1 MNAAT
6 YDEVMISLGLEPSSP
21 PRGRPHGTGTG
32 RKSVEC
38 GTYSGYMRH
47 KQQLR
52 EDACD
57 ACLEAKR
64 EYERERYAANRE
76 RINARRRKGGAR

>member
-1 MNAAT
+1 
-6 YDEVMISLGLEPSSP
+6 
-21 PRGRPHGTGTG
+21 
-32 RKSVEC
+32 VEC